1 MVKLNPDKKVVEA
14 VKEGLKR
21 RADIAPAAANGRKIT
36 SASVANSAN
45 RSPIP
50 NSKALPLYVVLQI
63 KRLGLHRLYAEIY
76 ARLQR
81 ACIIFVKKPVAV

>member
-14 VKEGLKR
+14 VKEGLKQ
-21 RADIAPAAANGRKIT
+21 ADIAPAAANGRKIT

-50 NSKALPLYVVLQI
+50 NSKAFATVCCITNQKI
-63 KRLGLHRLYAEIY
+63 
-76 ARLQR
+76 R
-81 ACIIFVKKPVAV
+81 AAPSLCRDLCTLAKGVHNFR